1 VAIVTMRE
9 LLEAGVHYG
18 HHTSRWNPKMEPY
31 IYKRRHSIHIVD
43 LRETVRGIVRAYR
56 FVSSVLEQG
65 GEIILVG
72 TKKQAKGPVE
82 QNGIR
87 GNVHYVN
94 ERWLGGTLTNFNQ
107 VVGRVKRLEELEKME
122 ETGEIEAKGKK
133 YAAVLRRERA
143 KLRKNLQGIRN
154 LKRTPDAMVVIDPRR
169 ERSAVHEA
177 TLLNIPIIGFQDTDT
192 DPDQIDIV
200 IPGNDDAM
208 RSINL
213 ICSKLVDAVLEGKS
227 RAPFLTGGAGG
238 PATAEPVSPPK
249 QAAPVGGGEAA
260 ELAAATATQEAP
272 AEQPAEA
279 GPGA

>member
-1 VAIVTMRE
+1 MRE

-31 IYKRRHSIHIVD
+31 IYKRRHSIHIID

-56 FVSSVLEQG
+56 FISSIFEQG
-65 GEIILVG
+65 GEMILVG
-72 TKKQAKGPVE
+72 TKKQAEEPISEHGR
-82 QNGIR
+82 R

-107 VVGRVKRLEELEKME
+107 VVGRVKRLEELERLE

-143 KLRKNLQGIRN
+143 KLTKNLQGIRN
-154 LKRTPDAMVVIDPRR
+154 LKRIPDAMFVIDPRR
-169 ERSAVHEA
+169 ERSAVREA
-177 TLLNIPIIGFQDTDT
+177 RLVNIPIVAFQDTDT
-192 DPDQIDIV
+192 DPDEIDIV
-200 IPGNDDAM
+200 IPGNDDAV

-227 RAPFLTGGAGG
+227 RAPFLTEGGG
-238 PATAEPVSPPK
+238 PAPAEPVAAPK
-249 QAAPVGGGEAA
+249 AAKPVGGSEAD
-260 ELAAATATQEAP
+260 EVVAAAQPEKP
-272 AEQPAEA
+272 AEQQPAEA
-279 GPGA
+279 QPAAKAGA